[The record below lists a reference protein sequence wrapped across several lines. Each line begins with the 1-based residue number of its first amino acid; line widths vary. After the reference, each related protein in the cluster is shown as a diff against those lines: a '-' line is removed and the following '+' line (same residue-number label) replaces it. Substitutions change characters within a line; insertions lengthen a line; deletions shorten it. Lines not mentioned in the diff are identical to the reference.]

1 MSCSFHKPGFED
13 IARLK
18 EKLTESEPQCC
29 DFSVGNI
36 LGWSKFYGAEIAYVE
51 DCFVMRIGK
60 DGSFDFPK
68 GKNCEAA
75 LRAVV
80 EEFDFPAFSY
90 LERSEA
96 QTLERLFPGKYDFTE
111 QRDAFDYVYLQEDL
125 ATLKGKKYHA
135 KRNHISYFE
144 KNFNWSFEPLCKK
157 NIDDCIA
164 MNEKW
169 YEQNVEK
176 DRTGIENEREVL
188 RLNFAHFE
196 EIGGVGGVLRI
207 DGEVVAFTF
216 GERLNSNT
224 FVTHF
229 EKAYSDIRG
238 AYPMINKLFAQR
250 LLTEYKY
257 INREDDVGSE
267 GLRSAKLSYH
277 PSFLVEKFT
286 AVKKGEAET

>member
-1 MSCSFHKPGFED
+1 MSYSFHKPSFND
-13 IARLK
+13 IGWLK
-18 EKLTESEPQCC
+18 EKLTESEPKCC

-36 LGWSKFYGAEIAYVE
+36 LGWSKFYGAEIGNVE
-51 DCFVMRIGK
+51 NCLVMKIGK
-60 DGSFDFPK
+60 DNSFDFPK
-68 GKNCEAA
+68 GKNFREA
-75 LRAVV
+75 LRTVV
-80 EEFDFPAFSY
+80 EEYDFPRFSY
-90 LERSEA
+90 VERSE
-96 QTLERLFPGKYDFTE
+96 TEIIDELFPGKYEFTE
-111 QRDAFDYVYLQEDL
+111 QRDAFDYVYLQTDL
-125 ATLKGKKYHA
+125 AELKGKKFHG

-144 KNFNWSFEPLCKK
+144 KNYNWSFEELGRK

-169 YEQNVEK
+169 YELNVEK
-176 DRTGIENEREVL
+176 DRDGIDNEREVL

-229 EKAYSDIRG
+229 EKAYSEIRG
-238 AYPMINKLFAQR
+238 AYPMINNQFAKN
-250 LLTEYKY
+250 LLAEYKY

-277 PSFLVEKFT
+277 PTLLVEKFT
-286 AVKKGEAET
+286 ADTKD